1 MFTSAGIQP
10 PFFTLLQ
17 LLKAESPFV
26 LGPSGKKVSWTD
38 VARYMY
44 VHGYDLR
51 HFFTMGIVPA
61 AVEIIIRGYWL
72 LQGFEKQSDL
82 KQEKVKMAS
91 MLLFG
96 HSIALSGNLIKT
108 GVIYQ
113 MNPLALNWAEILR
126 FIPVLIS
133 WFKADVE
140 RNNLLRLEL
149 DAEWVKIYQ
158 SSSF

>member
-1 MFTSAGIQP
+1 M
-10 PFFTLLQ
+10 
-17 LLKAESPFV
+17 